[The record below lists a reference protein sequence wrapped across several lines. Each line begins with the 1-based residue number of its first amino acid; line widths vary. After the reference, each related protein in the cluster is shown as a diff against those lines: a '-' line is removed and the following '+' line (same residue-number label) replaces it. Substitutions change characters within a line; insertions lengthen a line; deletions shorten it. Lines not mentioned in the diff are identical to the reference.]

1 MKGSVDMAR
10 RYKTATKIECDVPM
24 ARAMK
29 LLPCDEKCLNCFA
42 CIVTL
47 ASGERE
53 HIDKEDDWGIRLK
66 YTKGR

>member
-1 MKGSVDMAR
+1 MAK
-10 RYKTATKIECDVPM
+10 RYKTATKMECDTAM

-29 LLPCDEKCLNCFA
+29 LLPCDEKCLDCFA

-53 HIDKEDDWGIRLK
+53 HITKDDDWGIKL
-66 YTKGR
+66 GRISRNG